1 MRDTIRNALAV
12 TAVLLVILYWLTSSI
27 PLDKFEFT
35 VLQMLAILIVL
46 KVIEKRRIG

>member
-1 MRDTIRNALAV
+1 MRDTIRNALAI
-12 TAVLLVILYWLTSSI
+12 TAVMLVILYWLTSDA

-35 VLQMLAILIVL
+35 VIQMLAMLIVL